1 MPDAPE
7 TRLSFHPTA
16 IGGVF
21 EVERHP
27 RADHRGRFARLF
39 CAEEYA
45 AAGLFAGGAVQ
56 INLATTTR
64 AGSVRGMHHQQ
75 VRPDGSGEAKLVT
88 CVVGRVF
95 DVALDVR
102 VGSPTFG
109 RHHAVELA
117 GDGTTSLLI
126 PPGVAHG
133 MQALEDDV
141 TLLYVHGAAYDPA
154 LERGVRPDDP
164 ALAIGWPLPVVALSD
179 RDRALPDLAA
189 LETR

>member
-1 MPDAPE
+1 MPDPSDP
-7 TRLSFHPTA
+7 RLTFHPTA
-16 IGGVF
+16 IDGVF

-27 RADHRGRFARLF
+27 RGDHRGRFARLF
-39 CAEEYA
+39 CAQEYA
-45 AAGLFAGGAVQ
+45 ATGLLGERPVQ
-56 INLATTTR
+56 INLATTSR
-64 AGSVRGMHHQQ
+64 AGSVRGMHVQRPH
-75 VRPDGSGEAKLVT
+75 PDGSGETKLVT

-102 VGSPTFG
+102 VDSPTFG
-109 RHHAVELA
+109 QHHAVELA
-117 GDGTTSLLI
+117 GDGTRSLLI

-133 MQALEDDV
+133 MQALEDDT
-141 TLLYVHGAAYDPA
+141 TLLYLHGAPYDPA

-164 ALAIGWPLPVVALSD
+164 ALAIGWPLPVVALSE